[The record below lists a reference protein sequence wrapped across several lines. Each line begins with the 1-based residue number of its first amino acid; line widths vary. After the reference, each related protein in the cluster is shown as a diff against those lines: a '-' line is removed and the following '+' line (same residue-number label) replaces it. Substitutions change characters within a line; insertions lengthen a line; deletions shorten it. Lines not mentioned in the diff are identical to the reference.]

1 MTKRWSQYNG
11 QKMKRQYNG
20 QKKKRQYNGQK
31 KDKKDTYCVF
41 K

>member
-1 MTKRWSQYNG
+1 
-11 QKMKRQYNG
+11 MKRQYNG